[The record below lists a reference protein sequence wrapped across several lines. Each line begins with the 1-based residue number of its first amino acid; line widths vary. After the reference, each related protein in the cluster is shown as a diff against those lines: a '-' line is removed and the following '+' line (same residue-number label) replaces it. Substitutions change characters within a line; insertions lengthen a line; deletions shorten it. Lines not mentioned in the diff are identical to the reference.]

1 MPPPYAKYYMALQQ
15 TTTPTKQTP
24 AGVFIVSYSYV
35 DSMGQPHT
43 VEEQIIAYS
52 TKGAAQI
59 IQQYLSECNYLE
71 HKITDV
77 KLFDKIM
84 VIG

>member
-1 MPPPYAKYYMALQQ
+1 MALQQ

-24 AGVFIVSYSYV
+24 AGVFRVSYTYIS
-35 DSMGQPHT
+35 STG
-43 VEEQIIAYS
+43 EQHSVTEDVIAYS

-84 VIG
+84 VVG

>member
-1 MPPPYAKYYMALQQ
+1 MALQQ
-15 TTTPTKQTP
+15 TPLPSKQTP
-24 AGVFIVSYSYV
+24 AGVFTVSYVYV
-35 DSMGQPHT
+35 DATGTTHT
-43 VEEQIIAYS
+43 VDDQIIAYS
-52 TKGAAQI
+52 SKNAISI

-84 VIG
+84 IVG